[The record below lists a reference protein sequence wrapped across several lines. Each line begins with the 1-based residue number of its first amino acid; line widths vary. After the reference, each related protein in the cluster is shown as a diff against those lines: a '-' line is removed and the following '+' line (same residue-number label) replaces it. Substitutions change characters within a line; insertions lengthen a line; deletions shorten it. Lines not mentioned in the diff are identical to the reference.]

1 MAAAVDDFTG
11 RTNIM
16 NPATNAVVVTPSDTV
31 NLSHV
36 SRALW
41 VGVAGDVTVVMA
53 DNAAANTSTLFTA
66 LSIGWHP
73 LRVSRVNA
81 TATTAT
87 NITAVW

>member
-16 NPATNAVVVTPSDTV
+16 NPATAAIAVTPSDTV
-31 NLSHV
+31 NLGHV

-41 VGVAGDVTVVMA
+41 VGSTGDVTVIMA
-53 DNAAANTSTLFTA
+53 DGGAAVTFSAVPV
-66 LSIGWHP
+66 GWMP

-81 TATTAT
+81 TSTTASS
-87 NITAVW
+87 IVAVW